1 VPDQLAT
8 WFITPYVMYC
18 YITMPFGLKNVGTT
32 YQRTML
38 RCLRYQ
44 IGRNIHEYLDDITVM
59 SKKKNDLV
67 TDLQEIFNNL

>member
-1 VPDQLAT
+1 MQ
-8 WFITPYVMYC
+8 
-18 YITMPFGLKNVGTT
+18 
-32 YQRTML
+32 

>member
-32 YQRTML
+32 YQRTMQ